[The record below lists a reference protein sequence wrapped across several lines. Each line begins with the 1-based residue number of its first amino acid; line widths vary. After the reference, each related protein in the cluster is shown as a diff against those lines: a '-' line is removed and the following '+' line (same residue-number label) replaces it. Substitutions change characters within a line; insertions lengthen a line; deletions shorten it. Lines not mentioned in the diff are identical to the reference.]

1 MTFKDHFSGHARQY
15 AEFRP
20 TYPASLFATLASL
33 ASRHTLAWDCAT
45 GSGQAALGLVRHV
58 ERVIA
63 TDASAMQVANATRH
77 ERVAYCV
84 ARGEEAPLGERA
96 VDLVTIAQALHWL
109 DTRRFFGEAA
119 RVLRPGGLFAA
130 WGYGN
135 PTVSPEIDPVLIEL
149 YSGTLGPFWPPERR
163 MIEEEYA
170 GLEIPF
176 ERIPLPTTR
185 LERAMTRDEFEG
197 YLRTWSGTIRYI
209 ARHGTDP
216 IAPAF
221 ARIAPWWGPSEPRTV
236 CWPLF
241 FLAGRA

>member
-1 MTFKDHFSGHARQY
+1 VTFKDHFSGHARQY

-20 TYPASLFATLASL
+20 TYPESLFATIASL
-33 ASRHTLAWDCAT
+33 APGAKLAWDCAT
-45 GSGQAALGLVRHV
+45 GNGQAALGLVRHV

-63 TDASAMQVANATRH
+63 TDASATQVANATPH
-77 ERVAYCV
+77 ERIAYAV
-84 ARGEEAPLGERA
+84 ARGEDAPLRDDA

-109 DTRRFFGEAA
+109 DTTRFFAEAA
-119 RVLRPGGLFAA
+119 RVLEPGGVFAA

-135 PTVSPEIDPVLIEL
+135 PTVSPEIDPILIEL
-149 YSGTLGPFWPPERR
+149 YSGTLGPFWPAERR

-170 GLEIPF
+170 DLEIPF
-176 ERIPLPTTR
+176 ERIAIPASR

-197 YLRTWSGTIRYI
+197 YLRTWSGTIRYV

-221 ARIAPWWGPSEPRTV
+221 ARLTRWWDATEPRV
-236 CWPLF
+236 VRWPLF
-241 FLAGRA
+241 FLVGRA